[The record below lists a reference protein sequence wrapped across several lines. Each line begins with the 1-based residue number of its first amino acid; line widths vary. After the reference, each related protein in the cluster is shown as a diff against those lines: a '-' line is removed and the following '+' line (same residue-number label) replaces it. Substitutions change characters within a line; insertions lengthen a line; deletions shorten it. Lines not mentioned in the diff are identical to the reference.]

1 MEPLIF
7 ILWSSV
13 AASLLLW
20 GRGAYCGWLCP
31 FGAFQELLNRV
42 AKWCK
47 IPQVKLPWGLHERLW
62 ALKYIIFL
70 VLLGFS
76 LHELE
81 LAERLAEAEP
91 FKTAIILKF
100 MCEWY
105 FVFFAAALLFI
116 GLFIERFYCRYLCSL
131 GAALAIPGHLRI
143 FQWLRRYKE
152 CGTPCQICAKDCM
165 VGAIHPEGNINT
177 NECLYCLH
185 CQVNYFDG
193 HVCPVV
199 IQKDKK
205 RARQAGH
212 GGKSNQQAQTQMIA
226 DIKRDKK
233 LVEGAAVS
241 TSGAKDG
248 VSKK

>member
-1 MEPLIF
+1 
-7 ILWSSV
+7 
-13 AASLLLW
+13 
-20 GRGAYCGWLCP
+20 
-31 FGAFQELLNRV
+31 
-42 AKWCK
+42 
-47 IPQVKLPWGLHERLW
+47 LW

-76 LHELE
+76 LHALE
-81 LAERLAEAEP
+81 LAERLAEVEP

-100 MCEWY
+100 MREWY
-105 FVFFAAALLFI
+105 FVLFAVALLVI
-116 GLFIERFYCRYLCSL
+116 GLFIERFFCRYLCPL

-205 RARQAGH
+205 RARQAGY
-212 GGKSNQQAQTQMIA
+212 GGKRNQQAQTQMVA
-226 DIKRDKK
+226 DIKRDKT
-233 LVEGAAVS
+233 LIEEAAVS
-241 TSGAKDG
+241 TSGGKHR

>member
-212 GGKSNQQAQTQMIA
+212 GGKSNQQAHTQMVA
-226 DIKRDKK
+226 DI
-233 LVEGAAVS
+233 
-241 TSGAKDG
+241 
-248 VSKK
+248 